1 MTKLE
6 TLIELNNLEKQNRR
20 NRLDDKLKQQ
30 EYYGQIEEFFD
41 PLIKT
46 LNANSET
53 WLAHN
58 EHNLA
63 LSEQTLR
70 AIDWQNQ
77 ELDKQTRMIQQ
88 AGFQIGWTA
97 SRIQEAGS
105 QISENTSKINETLKG
120 TIKETKDIAPVFVD
134 TKTASILH
142 IMGVQTNPQL
152 KLNLVD
158 LPTRRYIMNDV
169 DITLEQGAIL
179 VRDNIYEFS
188 EGFTA
193 FLTKSNVLYDDI
205 KQDNNKII
213 RFSKDIRY
221 DVGKGDKKSDRYRTI
236 KRIMGVKVDVFGRGL
251 NSNSNPNDQGTTRHV
266 NDLVERLE
274 LLILETKAG
283 HNWLYDEML
292 DISKHLL
299 SMNIIN
305 QEQLD
310 NIVFNYGR

>member
-142 IMGVQTNPQL
+142 IMGGQTNPQL

-221 DVGKGDKKSDRYRTI
+221 DVGKGDKKKSMDYSI
-236 KRIMGVKVDVFGRGL
+236 K
-251 NSNSNPNDQGTTRHV
+251 
-266 NDLVERLE
+266 
-274 LLILETKAG
+274 
-283 HNWLYDEML
+283 
-292 DISKHLL
+292 
-299 SMNIIN
+299 
-305 QEQLD
+305 
-310 NIVFNYGR
+310 